1 MSAWLT
7 SSLPTAW
14 GMLATPFTADLAA
27 VDHGSLRAL
36 VEYLRGQGVDGLI
49 VLGVIGE
56 PDMLSMREKRRVL
69 HTVIEAAGP
78 CPVIATAMP
87 LSRPVREL
95 DLTLFGTDL
104 RHELSAVMIPVTSSD
119 PEKLRDDVDHAA
131 RVSGLPI
138 VIQDYPLSTGIH
150 IALSDLL
157 NVVTGDSRIVAVKA
171 EAPPSFQ
178 RISEL
183 RATSADLHLIAG
195 GGGVGIIE
203 DLAAGADAIA
213 CQATPVATLLR
224 AAASAREGRI
234 DAARAE
240 LGVVAALVNYE
251 VQQQSSI
258 AIRKEHWRRLGVI
271 SHAGV
276 RGKRMNY
283 SFQMSLITESFGL
296 MELNIGRESPE

>member
-1 MSAWLT
+1 MSTWLT
-7 SSLPTAW
+7 SAQPTAW

-27 VDHGSLRAL
+27 VDYGSLRAL
-36 VEYLRGQGVDGLI
+36 VEYLRGRGVDGLI
-49 VLGVIGE
+49 ALGVIGE
-56 PDMLSMREKRRVL
+56 PDMLSVCEKRRVL

-87 LSRPVREL
+87 LLRSVREP
-95 DLTLFGTDL
+95 DLTLFGADF
-104 RHELSAVMIPVTSSD
+104 RHELSGAMIPVTSSD
-119 PEKLRDDVDHAA
+119 PERLRDDVDHAA
-131 RVSGLPI
+131 RVSRLPI

-157 NVVTGDSRIVAVKA
+157 NVVTGDPRIVAVKA

-183 RATSADLHLIAG
+183 RAAAADLHLIAG

-203 DLAAGADAIA
+203 DLVAGADAIA
-213 CQATPVATLLR
+213 CQATPVGALVR
-224 AAASAREGRI
+224 AAADARDGRI
-234 DAARAE
+234 DAARAK

-276 RGKRMNY
+276 RGTRMRY
-283 SFQMSLITESFGL
+283 SSQMSLITESFGL
-296 MELNIGRESPE
+296 VELNIGRVSPE

>member
-7 SSLPTAW
+7 STQPTAW

-27 VDHGSLRAL
+27 VDHGSLHAL

-56 PDMLSMREKRRVL
+56 PDMLSMCEKRRVL

-95 DLTLFGTDL
+95 DLTLFGADF

-157 NVVTGDSRIVAVKA
+157 NVVTGDARIVAVKA

-183 RATSADLHLIAG
+183 RAASADLHLIAG

-240 LGVVAALVNYE
+240 LGAVAALVNYE
-251 VQQQSSI
+251 VQQLSSI

-271 SHAGV
+271 AHAGV
-276 RGKRMNY
+276 RGRRMSY
-283 SFQMSLITESFGL
+283 SSQMSTITESFGL
-296 MELNIGRESPE
+296 MEQNIGRASPE